1 MIVAKYFSV
10 PTPISL
16 GVVVLI
22 LAITVVVSIMT
33 TQNRVAT
40 EDRK

>member
-1 MIVAKYFSV
+1 VAKYFPV

-22 LAITVVVSIMT
+22 LAITVLISVLA
-33 TQNRVAT
+33 TQKRGTPKN
-40 EDRK
+40 